1 MCAIP
6 SFSGFTEQMAEP
18 LRSTD
23 GRLTEEEGEDGTE
36 FHSDQSSGVHVE
48 SKVEDDGNHSTLGQ
62 KLKGRFADAG
72 DRMKGKESS
81 EKEDPH
87 PELGNLRPA
96 TGSDDSFGSNPQTEG
111 KQHGG
116 VPTSV
121 IANDSSSQGKPA
133 ETKTSK
139 SVIHEHPSLTTE
151 VTIENEPAPSMVQK
165 LRKKI
170 SEAENHLKGK
180 GTSEE
185 EDPHPELAYTR
196 PTPQETTPGFFSKLK
211 SSFGGNKKDSGKGK
225 DGSDVPSEVDGGT
238 HPAAQEAQ
246 KGVDS
251 NELGTGYEEGSDGS
265 IP

>member
-1 MCAIP
+1 VCAIP

-23 GRLTEEEGEDGTE
+23 GRLTEEEGKDGPE

-96 TGSDDSFGSNPQTEG
+96 TGSDDSFGSNPQTE
-111 KQHGG
+111 
-116 VPTSV
+116 
-121 IANDSSSQGKPA
+121 

-151 VTIENEPAPSMVQK
+151 VTVENESAPSMVQK

-211 SSFGGNKKDSGKGK
+211 SSFGGNKKDSAKGK

>member
-1 MCAIP
+1 
-6 SFSGFTEQMAEP
+6 MAEP

-23 GRLTEEEGEDGTE
+23 GRLTEEEGSDGTE
-36 FHSDQSSGVHVE
+36 FHSDPSSGVHVE
-48 SKVEDDGNHSTLGQ
+48 SKVEDDGNHSTLVQ
-62 KLKGRFADAG
+62 KLKGRFADTG

-96 TGSDDSFGSNPQTEG
+96 TGSGGSFGSNPQTEG

-116 VPTSV
+116 VP
-121 IANDSSSQGKPA
+121 IK
-133 ETKTSK
+133 TKTSK
-139 SVIHEHPSLTTE
+139 SVTHEHPSLTTE
-151 VTIENEPAPSMVQK
+151 VTVENEPAPSMVQK
-165 LRKKI
+165 LRKKF

-196 PTPQETTPGFFSKLK
+196 PTPQEITSGFFSKLK
-211 SSFGGNKKDSGKGK
+211 SSFGGNKKDSAKGK

-238 HPAAQEAQ
+238 HPAVQEGE

>member
-1 MCAIP
+1 VCAIP

-23 GRLTEEEGEDGTE
+23 GRLTEEEGKDGPE

-48 SKVEDDGNHSTLGQ
+48 SKVEDDGNHPTLGQ

-96 TGSDDSFGSNPQTEG
+96 TGSDDSFGSNPQTE
-111 KQHGG
+111 
-116 VPTSV
+116 
-121 IANDSSSQGKPA
+121 

-151 VTIENEPAPSMVQK
+151 VTVENESAPSMVQK

-211 SSFGGNKKDSGKGK
+211 SSFGGNKKDSAKGK

>member
-23 GRLTEEEGEDGTE
+23 GRLTEEEGKDGPE

-96 TGSDDSFGSNPQTEG
+96 TGSDDSFGSNPQTE
-111 KQHGG
+111 
-116 VPTSV
+116 
-121 IANDSSSQGKPA
+121 

-151 VTIENEPAPSMVQK
+151 VTVENESAPSMVQK

-211 SSFGGNKKDSGKGK
+211 SSFGGNKKDSAKGK